1 MRTQMSS
8 HLNVTY
14 APAPSVQKSMR
25 SGKNY
30 MTNNRQNYG
39 AKMIN
44 EDDEFERVEREQKM
58 RLDLTP
64 RKPWSQQTIEERL
77 DHAIRIWEKNL
88 ARVDHD
94 GTALNH
100 DTYDKDPVRFSTATD
115 YQTFVQVLH
124 SIRGTP

>member
-1 MRTQMSS
+1 
-8 HLNVTY
+8 
-14 APAPSVQKSMR
+14 
-25 SGKNY
+25 
-30 MTNNRQNYG
+30 
-39 AKMIN
+39 MIT
-44 EDDEFERVEREQKM
+44 EDDEFERIEREQKM
-58 RLDLTP
+58 RLDLAP
-64 RKPWSQQTIEERL
+64 KKPWAQQTIEERL

-124 SIRGTP
+124 SIRGTYD